1 MSLERLNEIVESR
14 SQQSQAIQA
23 YFRQRYVERGL
34 IYSFASLNDTL
45 VFVQQAGEQ
54 ISENVKKLLL
64 VSFQAQVIHA
74 FGTADESGMSNFFK
88 TEEVYNVLKEFSF
101 SENSSFQDEEI
112 RIIGRARAV
121 AHDVTRR
128 PLEEPSIPN
137 EAWQVFWKRADR
149 GKEVIVDS
157 IQQSLRT
164 GDPFS
169 FEQFLSVIYDMNTD
183 SFDLEHFSP
192 FKWRKFGLACL
203 GGLLGVANL
212 TAGIP
217 TLGTALSSM
226 APAVGVIIGAYAAQ
240 M

>member
-1 MSLERLNEIVESR
+1 MKE
-14 SQQSQAIQA
+14 
-23 YFRQRYVERGL
+23 
-34 IYSFASLNDTL
+34 
-45 VFVQQAGEQ
+45 
-54 ISENVKKLLL
+54 LLL
-64 VSFQAQVIHA
+64 VSFQAQITHA

-88 TEEVYNVLKEFSF
+88 TEEVYNALKEFSF
-101 SENSSFQDEEI
+101 SESSSFQDEEI
-112 RIIGRARAV
+112 RIIGRARAI

-128 PLEEPSIPN
+128 PLQEPSIPN

-149 GKEVIVDS
+149 GKEVIIDS

-164 GDPFS
+164 GNSFS

-217 TLGTALSSM
+217 TLGTALFSM

-240 M
+240 MS